1 MKKILR
7 VLLVLCLLLAFGITA
22 SATCQGY
29 SDFHFSVMD
38 RFVLPDSHPNV
49 TVWMKK
55 CNCLPVNNYLS
66 VSAQAQ
72 YKEPNSGIAYP
83 VYSPVNVNMTYGT
96 NIARVDAVAS
106 PPDYG
111 IIVWAQGSFY
121 ARCGSNVAS
130 SFTRTW
136 TEDPADSIGAVEE

>member
-1 MKKILR
+1 MKKTLR

-22 SATCQGY
+22 SAACKGY
-29 SDFHFSVMD
+29 GDFHYSVMD
-38 RFVLPDSHPNV
+38 RFVPPGSHPNM
-49 TVWMKK
+49 TVWMKR

-72 YKEPNSGIAYP
+72 YENPYSGTYHM
-83 VYSPVNVNMTYGT
+83 VYSAANQNITYGT

-106 PPDYG
+106 VPDYG

-121 ARCGSNVAS
+121 ARCGSNAAS

-136 TEDPADSIGAVEE
+136 TGDPADSIGAVEE